1 VENLWIEYFAGT
13 GKADPPSHPS
23 AGMTE
28 RKATTKA
35 KPKGKGCAVSAALSD
50 VYSSILT
57 NRVELTAPDFSLSS
71 RCVLCGLRGFARFR
85 GLDKIFGGKGF
96 GLVVV
101 LDSSGPFD
109 FASEALRS
117 E

>member
-1 VENLWIEYFAGT
+1 
-13 GKADPPSHPS
+13 
-23 AGMTE
+23 
-28 RKATTKA
+28 
-35 KPKGKGCAVSAALSD
+35 
-50 VYSSILT
+50 
-57 NRVELTAPDFSLSS
+57 LSS

-101 LDSSGPFD
+101 LDSSGSFD